1 MGRRPVLPVG
11 RWGPVILGVLALGLL
26 IWGAVT
32 GRGEMVVVGAIG
44 AAALLVGFPLA
55 ERVMG
60 KGEDGDDGT

>member
-1 MGRRPVLPVG
+1 M
-11 RWGPVILGVLALGLL
+11 ILGALALGLL

-44 AAALLVGFPLA
+44 AAALLIGFPIA

-60 KGEDGDDGT
+60 KDESTDDSG